1 MKDYQIFCDSSCD
14 TPEHILKQH
23 NITLIPF
30 YISFDKEHYEKEIE
44 EISIPDFYVKLTA
57 SKIFPKT
64 SLPSVQDYIN
74 HFQKALDSGKDILC
88 ICLSSIFSG
97 SYQSALNAKLI
108 LEEDYHDAKIVIID
122 SMQATSCEGLTVLQ
136 AAYMKE
142 AGYSLDKTQTTLEKL
157 RSTSRIMF
165 TVGTL
170 EYLQKGGRIGKVSS
184 LAGTMLNLKPLIQL
198 RDGELLPYGTIRGRN
213 KSLEKALLMVK
224 DYFEENGESFDD
236 YDFVVTTG
244 TAKDEAEK
252 FKASLEKL
260 IGRKIPYP
268 IFTIGVTIGTN
279 TGPDA
284 IGACFIKKYNRI

>member
-14 TPEHILKQH
+14 TPEHIL
-23 NITLIPF
+23 NEYSITRIPF
-30 YISFDKEHYEKEIE
+30 YISFDKEHYIKEIE
-44 EISIPDFYVKLTA
+44 EITIVDFYHKLT
-57 SKIFPKT
+57 SEKLFPKT

-74 HFQKALDSGKDILC
+74 HFQKALDAGKDVLC

-108 LEEDYHDAKIVIID
+108 LEEDHPDAKIAIID
-122 SMQATSCEGLTVLQ
+122 SMQATACEGLLVLQ

-142 AGYSLDKTQTTLEKL
+142 AGYSIEKTKETLEKL
-157 RSTSRIMF
+157 RPTSRIMF

-198 RDGELLPYGTIRGRN
+198 KDGELLPYGTIRGRN
-213 KSLEKALLMVK
+213 KSLEKALLMVN
-224 DYFEENGESFDD
+224 DYFEETKESFDD

-244 TAKDEAEK
+244 TSFEEAEK

-260 IGRKIPYP
+260 IGREITYP
-268 IFTIGVTIGTN
+268 IFTVGVTIGTN

-284 IGACFIKKYNRI
+284 IGACFVKKYNHI